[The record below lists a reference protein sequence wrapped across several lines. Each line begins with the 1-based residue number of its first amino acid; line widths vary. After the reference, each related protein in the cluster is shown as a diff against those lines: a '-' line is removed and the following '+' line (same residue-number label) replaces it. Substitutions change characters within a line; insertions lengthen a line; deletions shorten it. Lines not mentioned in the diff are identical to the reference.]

1 MFIAEIFKP
10 LGNLL
15 DLTVCFVVVVKSSIL
30 SDVSKTKSK
39 HRAAI
44 LSAKMSSY
52 GSIPVIAFS
61 TFFTQFVRHS

>member
-44 LSAKMSSY
+44 LSVKMSH